1 MKTEYLIHE
10 YMWSNHC
17 ISGNKLGW
25 GITAS
30 SMPEDRAY
38 LRELE
43 KLAQA
48 AVIDKTGKTEVDEL
62 VYSSVCGFVKMSSV
76 PCESG
81 EDKRQN
87 KRVRIY
93 QPKAPESN
101 PVAYLAPGGEWAE
114 EESVGYLQPLF
125 LEEPE
130 FHRKDILQ
138 EMNLMSRLPEFMQ
151 VVFWCLSGHSEG
163 INIVAPDWKEEEFA
177 EKAKRLMYVI
187 HSLLPQP
194 ARERAGYVSFTREAI
209 PSVSFY
215 FSQKV
220 CGTKY
225 FNLSEKSERNDW
237 ENTQTALDQYF
248 YNGFAQASQK
258 EDEIYRDFQ
267 KTAGKYLKT
276 VRDNGNLLKK
286 VEWIFYDIARKHGQ
300 SALSIE
306 ILSENFPELLYWVC
320 KDKALEYV
328 AEDILKEIRE
338 YKFSAKER
346 QKYIE
351 NLLTG
356 MTGRSRERILKEIV
370 RVLGEVFEEDK
381 VEFASLLAV
390 IREKNK
396 DIYTSLLCETLA
408 NQKLSDYGKSLF
420 RMNARDMESLYK
432 YVKDFNEEKVP
443 GEQKDEILRTG
454 IGLLNEE
461 LFDKDRFELFDK
473 IAIHLNRREQWIKI
487 LQDFVKQLQEHA
499 ALFNKKQLDTACYV
513 EEMLGG
519 YRPET
524 RMVLRQERGHRT
536 HRIKKGG
543 QSKDSGEEDS
553 DMGRRYKK
561 AAETEEE
568 KARKTGTEIENVEA
582 EAVED
587 SLEEEGPAVPFLLMG
602 FPQGFLTGC
611 IMYLSHYSL
620 MIGHWKIA
628 LGMAGM
634 WVLLM
639 LNYQAVIIQRK
650 ASYPL
655 WKVVG
660 LCLVEGWIIEAAA
673 WFFRSQKVR
682 LYYFIILGVI
692 TVCIQVVNL
701 LRLKKEKSQMEEE
714 SAHAGR

>member
-130 FHRKDILQ
+130 FNRKDILQ

-267 KTAGKYLKT
+267 KTAGKYLKN

-356 MTGRSRERILKEIV
+356 MTGRSRERILKEID

-381 VEFASLLAV
+381 VEFASLLAI

-499 ALFNKKQLDTACYV
+499 SLFNKKQLDTACYV

-543 QSKDSGEEDS
+543 QSKDSSEEDS

-561 AAETEEE
+561 SAETEEE
-568 KARKTGTEIENVEA
+568 KERKTGTEIENVEA
-582 EAVED
+582 AEA

>member
-1 MKTEYLIHE
+1 
-10 YMWSNHC
+10 
-17 ISGNKLGW
+17 
-25 GITAS
+25 
-30 SMPEDRAY
+30 
-38 LRELE
+38 
-43 KLAQA
+43 
-48 AVIDKTGKTEVDEL
+48 
-62 VYSSVCGFVKMSSV
+62 
-76 PCESG
+76 
-81 EDKRQN
+81 
-87 KRVRIY
+87 
-93 QPKAPESN
+93 
-101 PVAYLAPGGEWAE
+101 
-114 EESVGYLQPLF
+114 
-125 LEEPE
+125 
-130 FHRKDILQ
+130 
-138 EMNLMSRLPEFMQ
+138 
-151 VVFWCLSGHSEG
+151 
-163 INIVAPDWKEEEFA
+163 
-177 EKAKRLMYVI
+177 MYVI

-338 YKFSAKER
+338 YKFSVKER

-351 NLLTG
+351 NLLA
-356 MTGRSRERILKEIV
+356 E
-370 RVLGEVFEEDK
+370 
-381 VEFASLLAV
+381 

>member
-1 MKTEYLIHE
+1 M
-10 YMWSNHC
+10 
-17 ISGNKLGW
+17 
-25 GITAS
+25 
-30 SMPEDRAY
+30 
-38 LRELE
+38 
-43 KLAQA
+43 
-48 AVIDKTGKTEVDEL
+48 
-62 VYSSVCGFVKMSSV
+62 
-76 PCESG
+76 
-81 EDKRQN
+81 
-87 KRVRIY
+87 
-93 QPKAPESN
+93 
-101 PVAYLAPGGEWAE
+101 
-114 EESVGYLQPLF
+114 
-125 LEEPE
+125 
-130 FHRKDILQ
+130 
-138 EMNLMSRLPEFMQ
+138 
-151 VVFWCLSGHSEG
+151 
-163 INIVAPDWKEEEFA
+163 
-177 EKAKRLMYVI
+177 
-187 HSLLPQP
+187 
-194 ARERAGYVSFTREAI
+194 
-209 PSVSFY
+209 
-215 FSQKV
+215 
-220 CGTKY
+220 
-225 FNLSEKSERNDW
+225 
-237 ENTQTALDQYF
+237 
-248 YNGFAQASQK
+248 
-258 EDEIYRDFQ
+258 
-267 KTAGKYLKT
+267 
-276 VRDNGNLLKK
+276 
-286 VEWIFYDIARKHGQ
+286 
-300 SALSIE
+300 
-306 ILSENFPELLYWVC
+306 
-320 KDKALEYV
+320 
-328 AEDILKEIRE
+328 
-338 YKFSAKER
+338 
-346 QKYIE
+346 
-351 NLLTG
+351 
-356 MTGRSRERILKEIV
+356 
-370 RVLGEVFEEDK
+370 LGEAFEEDK

-420 RMNARDMESLYK
+420 SMNARDMESLYK

-499 ALFNKKQLDTACYV
+499 SLFNKKQLDTACYV

-701 LRLKKEKSQMEEE
+701 LRMKKEKSQMEEE
-714 SAHAGR
+714 SAHTGR

>member
-1 MKTEYLIHE
+1 MFPLQE
-10 YMWSNHC
+10 
-17 ISGNKLGW
+17 
-25 GITAS
+25 
-30 SMPEDRAY
+30 
-38 LRELE
+38 
-43 KLAQA
+43 
-48 AVIDKTGKTEVDEL
+48 
-62 VYSSVCGFVKMSSV
+62 
-76 PCESG
+76 
-81 EDKRQN
+81 RQSH
-87 KRVRIY
+87 
-93 QPKAPESN
+93 P
-101 PVAYLAPGGEWAE
+101 
-114 EESVGYLQPLF
+114 F
-125 LEEPE
+125 LSI
-130 FHRKDILQ
+130 FHRKYVEQSILTFLKNLK
-138 EMNLMSRLPEFMQ
+138 EMIGRTRRQPLNSIFIMDLHRQ
-151 VVFWCLSGHSEG
+151 
-163 INIVAPDWKEEEFA
+163 
-177 EKAKRLMYVI
+177 AKKK
-187 HSLLPQP
+187 
-194 ARERAGYVSFTREAI
+194 TRFIEI
-209 PSVSFY
+209 F
-215 FSQKV
+215 K
-220 CGTKY
+220 
-225 FNLSEKSERNDW
+225 KS
-237 ENTQTALDQYF
+237 
-248 YNGFAQASQK
+248 
-258 EDEIYRDFQ
+258 
-267 KTAGKYLKT
+267 AGKYLKT

-356 MTGRSRERILKEIV
+356 MTGRSRERILKEID

-519 YRPET
+519 YQPET

-701 LRLKKEKSQMEEE
+701 LRMKKEKSQMEEE
-714 SAHAGR
+714 SAHTGKIEKEEVMERLADDTIESFMNAIEERLAEGQKNKIPFSRF